1 MVKQSRACPWRH
13 SNRLRPVKV
22 IDHWLEG
29 VERLPYPAGPTMGI
43 RRFAVAH
50 FTAGAT
56 AKSSVNFW
64 RTPAAKGAE
73 AHVVIDRDG
82 TIFQVR
88 AFNQRADH
96 AGQSEWRCPNLGKVF
111 NGLNSCSIGIEFAN
125 GGESTSLI
133 QRFSKLPPVK
143 ARHKNGGPVK
153 DWEAF
158 PECQIA
164 AGELV
169 FRAIVKRYNLDDL
182 IGHDDC
188 AYQVIAGK
196 KVFNRKSDPGP
207 AFPMLRIREASGFTG
222 LPKR

>member
-1 MVKQSRACPWRH
+1 MVKQSRACAWHNPH
-13 SNRLRPVKV
+13 RLRPVNV

-29 VERLPYPAGPTMGI
+29 VQRLPYPEGPTMGI

-50 FTAGAT
+50 FTAGAS
-56 AKSSVNFW
+56 AKSSVDFW
-64 RTPAAKGAE
+64 RSPDAKGAE

-82 TIFQVR
+82 TIYQVR

-96 AGQSEWRCPNLGKVF
+96 AGESSWKCPRLGKVF
-111 NGLNSCSIGIEFAN
+111 TGLNSCSIGVEFAN
-125 GGESTSLI
+125 GGDSSSLI
-133 QRFSKLPPVK
+133 RRFSKLPPVK
-143 ARHKNGGPVK
+143 ARHKNGGPVT

-164 AGELV
+164 AGIEV

-182 IGHDDC
+182 VGHED
-188 AYQVIAGK
+188 IAPK
-196 KVFNRKSDPGP
+196 RKTDPGP